1 MCHRS
6 DKLTGGITR
15 ELSVGVQRDDI
26 LDSRKDGRLPDNLG
40 KAFARTAA
48 EEDVELRELSS
59 LAFVTH
65 P

>member
-1 MCHRS
+1 MGHNS
-6 DKLTGGITR
+6 NELTGGITR
-15 ELSVGVQRDDI
+15 NLSVGVQRDDI
-26 LDSRKDGRLPDNLG
+26 LDGRKDGRLPYYLG

-48 EEDVELRELSS
+48 EEGIELRELSS